1 MLFFLKGCLW
11 GRRRNSLDVSLPP
24 VVEVLLL
31 KVHMPSSFCFWAW
44 SSLLILEFMLL
55 VGEKTMLRNLTIFT
69 APLENCTGRMVLL
82 EAFAS
87 GKSLYKWGWLWQ
99 VSGKIE
105 NTELC
110 VRTCMPIQSCVK
122 CCKDYLLSVSL
133 LKTLVLT
140 PMQSFHF
147 DKKVSL
153 DCEEDPVKT
162 GFLFLRLVV
171 WTQSSW
177 LFMKSLHAMCL
188 ASCLQMI

>member
-1 MLFFLKGCLW
+1 MCIHACLFSRVL
-11 GRRRNSLDVSLPP
+11 N
-24 VVEVLLL
+24 VV
-31 KVHMPSSFCFWAW
+31 
-44 SSLLILEFMLL
+44 
-55 VGEKTMLRNLTIFT
+55 KT
-69 APLENCTGRMVLL
+69 P
-82 EAFAS
+82 
-87 GKSLYKWGWLWQ
+87 
-99 VSGKIE
+99 
-105 NTELC
+105 
-110 VRTCMPIQSCVK
+110 
-122 CCKDYLLSVSL
+122 VSL

-162 GFLFLRLVV
+162 GFLLPRLVV